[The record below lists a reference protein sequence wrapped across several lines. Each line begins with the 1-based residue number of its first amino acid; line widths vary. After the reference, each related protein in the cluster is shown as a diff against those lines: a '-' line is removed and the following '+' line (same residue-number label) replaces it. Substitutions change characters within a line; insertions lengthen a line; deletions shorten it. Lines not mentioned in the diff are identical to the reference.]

1 MADRI
6 WWNSDKGSRVE
17 VRSLSLLTS
26 FNGFQ
31 IEDYRLRFKQL
42 ASDGHRFEWLQERRG
57 YGIDHPEL
65 IMLPYWDR
73 NELETYSEYLPSYDS
88 WPHPNDHSTPRF
100 KLFSK
105 KREDASY
112 ANSWRGV
119 VVPYWLVAVVT
130 AWLPA
135 LHFLLLWWK
144 VRRRIRPGLCAA
156 CGYDLRATPYRCP
169 ECGMIPE
176 KVKV

>member
-65 IMLPYWDR
+65 VTLPDWSRGESELYDDIMGGYGF
-73 NELETYSEYLPSYDS
+73 
-88 WPHPNDHSTPRF
+88 WPLLMEHSVPRF
-100 KLFSK
+100 NVFSE